1 MLICL
6 VRYGGLEV
14 KTKGDRIKWELVI
27 GSKAKG
33 AVFTLWAPHANQV
46 SVAGDFNG
54 WNTETHAMKK
64 FKAGVWLIILNLAPG
79 SYQYR
84 FFVDG
89 VWQNDPEN
97 AECVPNPFGACNN
110 VKRVK
115 HQK

>member
-1 MLICL
+1 M
-6 VRYGGLEV
+6 
-14 KTKGDRIKWELVI
+14 KTKRNRIKWELII
-27 GSKAKG
+27 GTKAKG
-33 AVFTLWAPHANQV
+33 TAFTLWAPHANHV
-46 SVAGDFNG
+46 SVAGDFNS

-64 FKAGVWLIILNLAPG
+64 VQAGVWLITVDLVPG

-97 AECVPNPFGACNN
+97 AECVPNPFGTQNN

-115 HQK
+115 YQGRVTD